1 MTSST
6 FFERVR
12 ANPYQT
18 ASLCVFLTAVYLCL
32 VNLNY
37 AALWHDEAVVAFVG
51 KNLLEQGDIVGWD
64 GRNLVDG
71 KNGHAL
77 TDELRDVAPP
87 LQYVLAMA
95 GFAVFGVN
103 ESGARIMH
111 AVAGILALGVF
122 YLILRR
128 HLPASPRLT
137 FFIFLFA
144 AWSAQLLLWFR
155 QARYYSV
162 TVLCM
167 MAGIYFYE
175 RYWQTRRPLDLAAL
189 TLVATLAFFNHYA
202 VGTATMLSLAAMH
215 LLFRARET
223 SGRKWMAFAGCG
235 SIVGAAGLAYLTF
248 VGLIGGD
255 RDPVASFLS
264 EDVGEYHG
272 TLPLFLLRIWV
283 CFRDVFLAD
292 WISWPVF
299 LWFAGTLLL
308 IHGRRNRN
316 NRPAGNSSRVGQA
329 KRRKF
334 ALGSIPPHPPHVAA
348 VTTLVLTGTLFALF
362 SALFSPQPV
371 WDAQY
376 VDLRYYVPALPLLL
390 AMKGLFAEWVYRYS
404 KLAGGAVVAV
414 LLLTNAGTY
423 PLTPSL
429 PWSGERIL
437 GFHLFQFISE
447 IHSPYR
453 DALRTVSDY
462 LLEHAEQDDLVYVTN
477 SFDSEA
483 LAVRVGHLVL
493 FCGVL
498 NDDTPLPRATVEKLR
513 TSLYVNECTPDWVVV
528 SGRVSNA
535 YREHISPL
543 YDLVAQP
550 DLHYYPTQRPSIFWH
565 SFQPLSVQDGIAIF
579 RQKAEIDRGG
589 GGGVTLPII
598 SHQYQSR
605 TI

>member
-1 MTSST
+1 MWSST

-12 ANPYQT
+12 ANPYHA

-32 VNLNY
+32 VNLDY

-71 KNGHAL
+71 NNGHAL
-77 TDELRDVAPP
+77 TEELRDKAPP
-87 LQYVLAMA
+87 LQYVLTAA

-103 ESGARIMH
+103 ETGARIMH

-128 HLPASPRLT
+128 HLSASPRLT

-162 TVLCM
+162 TVLGM
-167 MAGIYFYE
+167 MAAIYLYE

-215 LLFRARET
+215 VLFRARET
-223 SGRKWMAFAGCG
+223 SGREWMAFAGCG

-255 RDPVASFLS
+255 RDPAASFLS
-264 EDVGEYHG
+264 ESISEYHG
-272 TLPLFLLRIWV
+272 ILPLPLFRIWFA
-283 CFRDVFLAD
+283 FRDVFRAD

-299 LWFAGTLLL
+299 LWFAGTLWLVY
-308 IHGRRNRN
+308 GRRNRN

-334 ALGSIPPHPPHVAA
+334 ARSVSPPPPPLPVAA
-348 VTTLVLTGTLFALF
+348 VSTLILTGTLFALF
-362 SALFSPQPV
+362 SALFSIQPV
-371 WDAQY
+371 WDAESL
-376 VDLRYYVPALPLLL
+376 DLRYYVPALPLLL

-423 PLTPSL
+423 PFNPVLA
-429 PWSGERIL
+429 WSGERIL
-437 GFHLFQFISE
+437 GFHPFQFINE
-447 IHSPYR
+447 IHRPYR

-462 LLEHAEQDDLVYVTN
+462 LLERAEQDDLVYVTN

-498 NDDTPLPRATVEKLR
+498 NDDTPLPRATVETLR
-513 TSLYVNECTPDWVVV
+513 TSLYVNECTPDWIVV

-535 YREHISPL
+535 YREHLSPL
-543 YDLVAQP
+543 YDLVTQP
-550 DLHYYPTQRPSIFWH
+550 DVHYYPTQRPNIFWH
-565 SFQPLSVQDGIAIF
+565 SFQPLRVQDGIAIF
-579 RQKAEIDRGG
+579 RKKTEIDRGG
-589 GGGVTLPII
+589 
-598 SHQYQSR
+598 
-605 TI
+605 

>member
-1 MTSST
+1 MWSST

-12 ANPYQT
+12 ANPYHA

-32 VNLNY
+32 VNLDY

-71 KNGHAL
+71 NNGHAL
-77 TDELRDVAPP
+77 TEELRDVAPP
-87 LQYVLAMA
+87 LQYVLTAA

-103 ESGARIMH
+103 ETGARVMH

-215 LLFRARET
+215 VLFRARET
-223 SGRKWMAFAGCG
+223 SGREWMAFAGCG

-248 VGLIGGD
+248 IGLIGGD
-255 RDPVASFLS
+255 RDPVASFLP
-264 EDVGEYHG
+264 EDHGEYHG
-272 TLPLFLLRIWV
+272 ILPLPLFRIWFA
-283 CFRDVFLAD
+283 FRDVFRAD

-299 LWFAGTLLL
+299 LWFAGTLWLV
-308 IHGRRNRN
+308 HSRRNRN

-329 KRRKF
+329 QRRKS
-334 ALGSIPPHPPHVAA
+334 AHRVNYPPLPVAA
-348 VTTLVLTGTLFALF
+348 VSTLILIGTLFALF

-371 WDAQY
+371 WDAEY
-376 VDLRYYVPALPLLL
+376 LDLRYYVPALPLLL

-423 PLTPSL
+423 PFNPVL

-437 GFHLFQFISE
+437 GFHPFQFISE
-447 IHSPYR
+447 IRRPYR

-462 LLEHAEQDDLVYVTN
+462 LLEHAERDDLVYVTN

-493 FCGVL
+493 FCGIL
-498 NDDTPLPRATVEKLR
+498 NDDTPLPRATVETLR
-513 TSLYVNECTPDWVVV
+513 TSLYVDECTPDWIVV
-528 SGRVSNA
+528 SGRVSNT
-535 YREHISPL
+535 YREHLSPL

-550 DLHYYPTQRPSIFWH
+550 DVHYYPTQRPNIFWH
-565 SFQPLSVQDGIAIF
+565 SFQPLRVQDGIAIF
-579 RQKAEIDRGG
+579 RKKAEIDQGG
-589 GGGVTLPII
+589 NVTP
-598 SHQYQSR
+598 
-605 TI
+605 